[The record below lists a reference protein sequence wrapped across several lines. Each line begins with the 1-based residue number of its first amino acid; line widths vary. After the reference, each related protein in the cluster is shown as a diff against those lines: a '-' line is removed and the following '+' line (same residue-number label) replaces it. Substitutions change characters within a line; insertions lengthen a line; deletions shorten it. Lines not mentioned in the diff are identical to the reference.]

1 MVTSNLCKQS
11 HDTLSDFYI
20 YTIRNNFPTFFSQ
33 ITMSDLSVDVVKKW
47 KRADVLKYLKFK
59 QNDLDLDDEDIMI
72 IEKNKVAGQV
82 FITLTEEKLL
92 APSYN
97 LLGGPAEA
105 IALLIKALN
114 GKVQG
119 KCTTS
124 F

>member
-1 MVTSNLCKQS
+1 
-11 HDTLSDFYI
+11 
-20 YTIRNNFPTFFSQ
+20 
-33 ITMSDLSVDVVKKW
+33 MSDLSVDVVKKW

-92 APSYN
+92 APPYN
-97 LLGGPAEA
+97 LLGGPAGA

-114 GKVQG
+114 GKV
-119 KCTTS
+119 
-124 F
+124 